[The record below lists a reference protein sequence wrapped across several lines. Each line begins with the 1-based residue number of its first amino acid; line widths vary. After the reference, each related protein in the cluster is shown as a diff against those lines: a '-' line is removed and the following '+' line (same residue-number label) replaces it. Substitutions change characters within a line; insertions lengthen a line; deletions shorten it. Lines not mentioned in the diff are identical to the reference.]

1 MTQDEPDDR
10 TLVEQITSRGD
21 ERAFRQLYRRHSPAL
36 YATAVRMSSSDAEA
50 ADAVHDAWIRAVEH
64 LSDFAWRGSLRAWLT
79 GIVVNVV
86 RESWRARRREEP
98 CDPDDVAD
106 RSPTTDVLFAID
118 LDNAVARLAPRYRE
132 VFVLHDVDGFTHE
145 EIARMLGVDSGT
157 SKSQL
162 SRARRQL
169 RRMLGESVHEG

>member
-10 TLVEQITSRGD
+10 TLVEQIVSRGD
-21 ERAFRQLYRRHSPAL
+21 ERAFRLLYRRHSPAL
-36 YATAVRMSSSDAEA
+36 YSTALRMSSSDAQA
-50 ADAVHDAWIRAVEH
+50 ADAVHDAWIRAVERFG
-64 LSDFAWRGSLRAWLT
+64 DFEWRGSLRAWLT

-86 RESWRARRREEP
+86 RESWRAHRREEA
-98 CDPDDVAD
+98 CAPDDIAD
-106 RSPTTDVLFAID
+106 ASPAQDVLLAID

-145 EIARMLGVDSGT
+145 EIARMLGVDAGT

-162 SRARRQL
+162 SRARRLL
-169 RRMLGESVHEG
+169 RGMLGESLPDA